1 MDAGCCAEFWLAEAD
16 DLFVFAD
23 DFFVDGAPLADVLEV
38 AGDEALDASL
48 AGAVELG
55 VAPGALADASGEDW
69 LGCADCA
76 DCAGV
81 APEDAGLTVPAL
93 AGFAAD
99 GLSAGV
105 CGVDGVPLASAG
117 AEAGEDVDG
126 TAEASAAGAFLD
138 WPVQS
143 ASVFTCRGR

>member
-1 MDAGCCAEFWLAEAD
+1 MDAGCAELWPAAAD

-23 DFFVDGAPLADVLEV
+23 DFFVDGALVADEAEV
-38 AGDEALDASL
+38 AGDEPLDASL
-48 AGAVELG
+48 AGALELG

-69 LGCADCA
+69 LGCADC
-76 DCAGV
+76 DGV
-81 APEDAGLTVPAL
+81 APEAAGLTVPAL

-105 CGVDGVPLASAG
+105 CGVEGVAPASAG
-117 AEAGEDVDG
+117 AEADEDVDG
-126 TAEASAAGAFLD
+126 TAEASAAGAFFD
-138 WPVQS
+138 CPVQS